1 MRLLNPEYLYQLQM
15 TVADHMNNQWIQDEV
30 CALQLGAKMGEI
42 NKKLRQ
48 TEVEISIHGEGT
60 KIVLDKE
67 NQDSQERKFE
77 VYFMYSIRSWD
88 FKFLAWTI
96 IHTARE
102 AVI

>member
-1 MRLLNPEYLYQLQM
+1 
-15 TVADHMNNQWIQDEV
+15 
-30 CALQLGAKMGEI
+30 MGEI
-42 NKKLRQ
+42 NKTLRQ
-48 TEVEISIHGEGT
+48 TEVEISVLGEGT

-67 NQDSQERKFE
+67 NQDSKREQLKFISCI
-77 VYFMYSIRSWD
+77 SIRSWA